1 MFPRPWGEQ
10 IPQSLPQGRAKFR
23 QQEIGYELG
32 LGVRGRLYE
41 EQHFPKYGMV
51 EHWTLILTCEE
62 KKKKTKPCTPVSL
75 EIDADFIY
83 FYLEI
88 HHAHQHIGG
97 SNKSCWIEFDRL
109 LSHYGLPNF
118 HGQRTIFCLW
128 PSRPLLPLLPSLLD
142 WVLTA
147 GKRTK
152 VPPGYPQVQSWII

>member
-62 KKKKTKPCTPVSL
+62 KKKNKTKPCTPVSL

-97 SNKSCWIEFDRL
+97 SNKSC
-109 LSHYGLPNF
+109 
-118 HGQRTIFCLW
+118 
-128 PSRPLLPLLPSLLD
+128 
-142 WVLTA
+142 
-147 GKRTK
+147 
-152 VPPGYPQVQSWII
+152 